1 MLCFFV
7 RKYYVVGEAPRRR
20 AFGERNHCLIQAFGA
35 RAERLARVGPG
46 AGPAIDEAGRALA
59 ALAYAAIAALVW
71 RFGSMSH
78 RAREWMVVNW
88 RSWHGTNTFGA
99 QVRVRTVA

>member
-20 AFGERNHCLIQAFGA
+20 AFGERNHCLIEAFWV
-35 RAERLARVGPG
+35 RAERLALVEPSAR
-46 AGPAIDEAGRALA
+46 PAIDEAGSAIA
-59 ALAYAAIAALVW
+59 AFAYAAIAALVW

-78 RAREWMVVNW
+78 RAREWMIVDGC
-88 RSWHGTNTFGA
+88 SWHVN
-99 QVRVRTVA
+99 